1 MIYSGACAFST
12 GACFMA
18 TITLGQ
24 PFDLTAPASYLLR
37 DFPDHER
44 YVDFDGGIR
53 LYVPGP

>member
-1 MIYSGACAFST
+1 
-12 GACFMA
+12 MA